1 MSEVIP
7 RLYFLTFHHAFER
20 SIFAFF
26 LLLEAKIL
34 SNQDYAIKFE
44 KMVKWVGAGIIF
56 NVSEI
61 FE

>member
-20 SIFAFF
+20 SIF
-26 LLLEAKIL
+26 LLEAKIL